1 MASRTGR
8 KTYHIQLSLPL
19 ALLLLL
25 LGLPSCNVSPSGH
38 SGELWQVLD
47 DVPTPSSYR
56 PIEGRLAESEALS
69 VGRHRSPK
77 ILLRG
82 KPSPESA
89 MAYMAD
95 RLPEFGWA
103 AGSSTGIWKKSGVAL
118 RISPVNDPEGL
129 YGLSLGESLLRLEI
143 RAAR

>member
-1 MASRTGR
+1 MR
-8 KTYHIQLSLPL
+8 LP
-19 ALLLLL
+19 LLLLL

-47 DVPTPSSYR
+47 DVPIPSSYR

-69 VGRHRSPK
+69 VGRYRSAK

-82 KPSPESA
+82 KSSPESA
-89 MAYMAD
+89 MAYMAE

-103 AGSSTGIWKKSGVAL
+103 PGASTGTWQKSDVTL
-118 RISPVNDPEGL
+118 ELSPTNDPGGL